1 MRRIRAWSMALAVAT
16 ATALPGGAAQA
27 APEGPVTVYVDP
39 TGPAALHGGQQRDGS
54 APERAVGSVAAAESV
69 LRARGARDA
78 RVLLRGGVHHLT
90 SPIRWSYAPR
100 GGRVTFST
108 IPGTGAVVLDGSRMR
123 SAAVPTSA
131 TGDDVGTAAA
141 GYGMTLTSADS
152 GVVVEGYTFQ
162 YFRNGGIRVAGKP
175 GDRAGDIVIR
185 GNTFQY
191 LGDHYNANGTGTGYG
206 GVHVTNST
214 GTRIEGNRFYY
225 LANDDSPAAIHGVY
239 LANYSNSSTIAGNR
253 FGYVTG
259 DPIRTRHNSKYNVA
273 DGNMFWRAGAYA
285 IMSDW
290 RFDSEDCGVGNV
302 FKNNKVGDTS
312 YNGDAW
318 NEDPQGGIDPV
329 RVRLWGHD
337 DAKNANLGG
346 CASDPV
352 TFGGGNVYVSTR
364 PW

>member
-1 MRRIRAWSMALAVAT
+1 MRKISAVPAVLAAAVAV
-16 ATALPGGAAQA
+16 ALPAGPAQA
-27 APEGPVTVYVDP
+27 VPERQVTVYVDP
-39 TGPAALHGGQQRDGS
+39 TASAALGGGQNRDGS
-54 APERAVGSVAAAESV
+54 TPERAVSSVAEAESV
-69 LRARGARDA
+69 LRAGGARDA

-90 SPIRWSYAPR
+90 STIRWGYAPR
-100 GGRVTFST
+100 GGTVTFSA

-123 SAAVPTSA
+123 PVVGSTSA
-131 TGDDVGTAAA
+131 TGDDVGATTA
-141 GYGMTLTSADS
+141 GYGMTLTSADG
-152 GVVVEGYTFQ
+152 GVVVDGYTFQ
-162 YFRNGGIRVAGKP
+162 YFRNGGIRIAGQP
-175 GDRAGDIVIR
+175 GDRAEGVVIR

-191 LGDHYNANGTGTGYG
+191 LGDRYNAAGTGTGYG

-239 LANYSNSSTIAGNR
+239 LANYTNSSTVSGNR

-259 DPIRTRHNSKYNVA
+259 DPIRTRHNSKNNVA

-285 IMSDW
+285 IISDW
-290 RFDSEDCGVGNV
+290 RFGSEDCGVGNV
-302 FKNNKVGDTS
+302 FKNNKVGDHS

-337 DAKNANLGG
+337 DATNANLGG

-352 TFGGGNVYVSTR
+352 TFGGGNTYVSSR